1 VVVYDRLVP
10 TSFLEYAPA
19 PAERICVGD
28 LPGTHPDRTASTNRA
43 LIDAAGQG
51 KRVVRLKGGDPC
63 LFGRG
68 GEEAEALRQAGIPY
82 EIVPGVTS
90 GSAAAAFAGIPL
102 THRSY
107 ASAVAF
113 VTGHEDPAKGEGT
126 LDWQAI
132 SRFPGTLVVYMG
144 LTRLAETTKVLLDN
158 GKNPQTPAAA
168 IAWGTT
174 GRQRT
179 VEAPLGD
186 LAAAVRTAGVQ
197 SPAIVVIGA
206 VAALRPALA
215 WFEQRPLFGKRI
227 LVTRPRH
234 QASDLLRRLEQLG
247 AVAVNL
253 PVIDVL
259 EPADWNAVDSALAD
273 LSRYDWLV
281 FTSANGVHAFI
292 RRLLRL
298 GRDLR
303 AFGGLRLAAI
313 GPATAGALRS
323 YHLEPDL
330 IPAEF
335 RSESL
340 VAALKEEVS
349 GQRVLLARAD
359 RGRELLLE
367 ELSQIAVVEQIAV
380 YSQIDAVAIDSE
392 MLQRL
397 RKGEFDY
404 VTLTSSNIARA
415 LVRALD
421 AESRNRIISG
431 DVQLVS
437 ISPVTSAAIR
447 DLGLPVTA
455 EAAEYTIA
463 GVIDAL
469 IRLAGE
475 K

>member
-1 VVVYDRLVP
+1 
-10 TSFLEYAPA
+10 
-19 PAERICVGD
+19 
-28 LPGTHPDRTASTNRA
+28 
-43 LIDAAGQG
+43 
-51 KRVVRLKGGDPC
+51 
-63 LFGRG
+63 
-68 GEEAEALRQAGIPY
+68 
-82 EIVPGVTS
+82 S

-113 VTGHEDPAKGEGT
+113 VTGHEDPAKGQGA
-126 LDWQAI
+126 LDWHAI

-168 IAWGTT
+168 IEWGTT

-259 EPADWNAVDSALAD
+259 EPADWNAVDSALGN

-292 RRLLRL
+292 RRLLHL

-303 AFGGLRLAAI
+303 AFGGLHLAAI
-313 GPATAGALRS
+313 G
-323 YHLEPDL
+323 
-330 IPAEF
+330 
-335 RSESL
+335 
-340 VAALKEEVS
+340 
-349 GQRVLLARAD
+349 
-359 RGRELLLE
+359 
-367 ELSQIAVVEQIAV
+367 
-380 YSQIDAVAIDSE
+380 
-392 MLQRL
+392 
-397 RKGEFDY
+397 
-404 VTLTSSNIARA
+404 
-415 LVRALD
+415 
-421 AESRNRIISG
+421 
-431 DVQLVS
+431 
-437 ISPVTSAAIR
+437 
-447 DLGLPVTA
+447 
-455 EAAEYTIA
+455 
-463 GVIDAL
+463 
-469 IRLAGE
+469 
-475 K
+475 